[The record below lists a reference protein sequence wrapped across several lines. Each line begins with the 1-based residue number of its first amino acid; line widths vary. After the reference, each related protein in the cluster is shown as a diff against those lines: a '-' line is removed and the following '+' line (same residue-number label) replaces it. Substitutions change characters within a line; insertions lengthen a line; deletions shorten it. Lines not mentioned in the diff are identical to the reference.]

1 MIHDISLGEERE
13 RDIKFINLFV
23 SKAQG
28 PDVEQGQKTS
38 MWGPH
43 SLPAHFVA
51 VRVAHADT

>member
-13 RDIKFINLFV
+13 RDIKFTGPFV

-28 PDVEQGQKTS
+28 TDVEKGQKTS

-43 SLPAHFVA
+43 
-51 VRVAHADT
+51 